1 MNVFSVLLYNH
12 QRPRTLFG
20 GDLRFAMFRNR
31 VRVSLGVYA
40 PHGIAR
46 RLYK

>member
-1 MNVFSVLLYNH
+1 MHVLSELLYNP
-12 QRPRTLFG
+12 QRLRTLFG
-20 GDLRFAMFRNR
+20 GDLRLAMFRNR